1 MLKNLRRRSPKKAR
15 EPRVPFLPAL
25 TRKLFGSRHKGK
37 TKIVNEPE
45 KKLLR

>member
-25 TRKLFGSRHKGK
+25 TRKLFGSRQKG
-37 TKIVNEPE
+37 KIVNEPE
-45 KKLLR
+45 KKLFC